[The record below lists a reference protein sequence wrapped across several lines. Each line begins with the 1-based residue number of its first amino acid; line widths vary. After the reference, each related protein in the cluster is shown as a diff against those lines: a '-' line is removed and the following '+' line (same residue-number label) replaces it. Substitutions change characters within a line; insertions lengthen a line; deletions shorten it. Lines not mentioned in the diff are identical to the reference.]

1 MSSRL
6 RLSVLPSSVGFLVT
20 QDTKSYQ
27 ILGRIVAEAAP
38 RLNVMD
44 LKAFDLPAQLATPTV
59 PLEDFMA
66 ELAISLRLELQAW
79 SFGSNSSQGT
89 T

>member
-1 MSSRL
+1 M
-6 RLSVLPSSVGFLVT
+6 T
-20 QDTKSYQ
+20 HDTKSYQ

-44 LKAFDLPAQLATPTV
+44 LKAFDLPAQLATPAV

-79 SFGSNSSQGT
+79 PFGSNSSQGT